1 MKKFEETFRL
11 KSENK
16 YPFVRF
22 VRAEYSRSEN
32 KLLIYFLATAQAVDG
47 GILSDAVKEDIVN
60 TIVPLLPDEITFS
73 VKYIKVHAD
82 EETVRVRLMQAITKY
97 VGVAAQ
103 AIKPE
108 DVLVRVDEYV
118 IDVRIKAQKAYFSL
132 LNAEDVRDNV
142 VSYLNDNFVENVNYE
157 IIEKYITEEEKRKIS
172 EKSLKTVENAGLN
185 CNISVNDD
193 GTVKEDGNHVFTDL
207 IDPSQDTV
215 VLYEQVRQIKAT
227 PVENLVGKA
236 YMNVLPMYIGDIKD
250 TLETA
255 TVCGKV
261 AGLEKREY
269 KNKNYGLNLPTGGRF
284 KKNTTDEKLPMYS
297 FFIDDTT
304 GKLAVVYFAK
314 DTNVN
319 ALDLSLREGADV
331 VISGKLGERNGIR
344 QILADKM
351 WLADVDYS
359 TIKTELPAKP
369 VSKNYYLVHPEK
381 YFEESQCGMDELMDG
396 KKEVAPYLKGKTFVV
411 FDLETTGLDIGRCK
425 IVQIGSYKIVDG
437 KIVETF
443 STLVNPG
450 CHIPEDTSAIHGLYD
465 KDVEN
470 APDFKEIVADF
481 YKFSRGA
488 TLVGHNAFGFDYPI
502 LVRLAKECGYNFDN
516 PVLDTRVIAKNQYR
530 LPSYNL
536 QNLSKYFGIDLE
548 CAHNAD
554 FDAIATAK
562 LFLILAEKLK

>member
-108 DVLVRVDEYV
+108 DVSVRVDEYV

-132 LNAEDVRDNV
+132 LNTEDLRDNV

-269 KNKNYGLNLPTGGRF
+269 KNKNFGLNLPTGGSHKRRF
-284 KKNTTDEKLPMYS
+284 YGDECKCS
-297 FFIDDTT
+297 F
-304 GKLAVVYFAK
+304 
-314 DTNVN
+314 
-319 ALDLSLREGADV
+319 
-331 VISGKLGERNGIR
+331 
-344 QILADKM
+344 
-351 WLADVDYS
+351 
-359 TIKTELPAKP
+359 
-369 VSKNYYLVHPEK
+369 
-381 YFEESQCGMDELMDG
+381 
-396 KKEVAPYLKGKTFVV
+396 
-411 FDLETTGLDIGRCK
+411 
-425 IVQIGSYKIVDG
+425 
-437 KIVETF
+437 
-443 STLVNPG
+443 
-450 CHIPEDTSAIHGLYD
+450 
-465 KDVEN
+465 
-470 APDFKEIVADF
+470 
-481 YKFSRGA
+481 
-488 TLVGHNAFGFDYPI
+488 
-502 LVRLAKECGYNFDN
+502 
-516 PVLDTRVIAKNQYR
+516 
-530 LPSYNL
+530 
-536 QNLSKYFGIDLE
+536 
-548 CAHNAD
+548 
-554 FDAIATAK
+554 
-562 LFLILAEKLK
+562 